1 MTWPTIPTLV
11 RGAGGPIR
19 VRLVKKVRP
28 EGVECW
34 GVWND
39 ATRTIRLD
47 RTAKI
52 EHQWRVLFHELA
64 HAAISDAG
72 IENLFDVQGVE
83 VLCDAFATARIQE
96 MRGELGLIDS

>member
-1 MTWPTIPTLV
+1 MTWPAIPTLI
-11 RGAGGPIR
+11 RGAGGPIK
-19 VRLVKKVRP
+19 VRCVKHVRP

-47 RTAKI
+47 KTALI

-64 HAAISDAG
+64 HAAIGDAG
-72 IENLFDVQGVE
+72 IENLFDEQGVE
-83 VLCDAFATARIQE
+83 TLCDALATARIQE
-96 MRGELGLIDS
+96 LRGQLGIMDA